1 MDRPLNVVVG
11 VTGGIA
17 AYKTVQVV
25 RDLVLAGHT
34 VRVIATEAALRFV
47 GAPTW
52 EAISRQPLN
61 TSIFDDVAAVRHVAL
76 GQQADVIVIAPA
88 TANTIAKLT
97 AGIADDLLGTTVL
110 ASRAPLVVAPAMH
123 TEMWQHPATTANVE
137 TLRSRG
143 VTIVGPESGQLTGAD
158 IGPGRMSEPEAI
170 VAAVLAAVGG
180 GTAEPDAGAG
190 AGAIPDAGAVGH
202 PLGGTTTGAT
212 DVAAAGTAMRANTG
226 TAAQPSAE
234 ADAPPLPLDLAG
246 RRVLVTAGGTR
257 EPIDPVRFLGNRSSG
272 KQGVA
277 FALAAAARGADVTV
291 VAAHLE
297 AGPAAELAGAGLRTI
312 EVATAADLARAV
324 AEEAETASVVVMA
337 AAIADFTLAEVSER
351 KIKKTTRGE
360 RLDLVLTR
368 TTDVLG
374 ELVAHPVPG
383 RVVVGFAAE
392 TAADRDELVAFAREK
407 VARKPADLLVAN
419 AVGDGRGFGT
429 DDNAAVVLAA
439 SGEIVAE
446 LSGSKHAVADAVL
459 DRVVALLDAR

>member
-1 MDRPLNVVVG
+1 MNRPLNVVVG

-25 RDLVLAGHT
+25 RELVLAGHT
-34 VRVIATEAALRFV
+34 VRVIATDAALRFV

-76 GQQADVIVIAPA
+76 GQQADVVVVAPA
-88 TANTIAKLT
+88 TANTIAKLA

-110 ASRAPLVVAPAMH
+110 ASRAPLVIAPAMH
-123 TEMWQHPATTANVE
+123 TEMWQHPATAANVE
-137 TLRSRG
+137 TLRARG
-143 VTIVGPESGQLTGAD
+143 VRIVGPESGQLTGAD
-158 IGPGRMSEPEAI
+158 VGPGRMSEPEAI
-170 VAAVLAAVGG
+170 VAAVLAAAG
-180 GTAEPDAGAG
+180 AESAGADDGEADAGAR
-190 AGAIPDAGAVGH
+190 ASA
-202 PLGGTTTGAT
+202 TT
-212 DVAAAGTAMRANTG
+212 
-226 TAAQPSAE
+226 
-234 ADAPPLPLDLAG
+234 APHDLAG

-257 EPIDPVRFLGNRSSG
+257 EPIDPVRFVGNRSSG

-297 AGPAAELAGAGLRTI
+297 AAPAAELAAAGLRTI
-312 EVATAADLARAV
+312 EVASAADLAGAV
-324 AEEAETASVVVMA
+324 AAEAATASVVVMA
-337 AAIADFTLAEVSER
+337 AAVADFTPAEVSDR
-351 KIKKTTRGE
+351 KLKKDAHGE
-360 RLDLVLTR
+360 RMELVLTR

-374 ELVAHPVPG
+374 ELVAHPVAG

-407 VARKPADLLVAN
+407 VSRKPADLLVAN
-419 AVGDGRGFGT
+419 AVGAGRGFGA

-446 LSGSKHAVADAVL
+446 VSGSKRAVADAVL
-459 DRVVALLDAR
+459 DRVVALHDAR